1 MIVIK
6 TILTEETYN
15 LRKEVLRKNIDL
27 PYKFNG
33 DLEESTFHLGAFK
46 ENKLVGI
53 VSFMESSFKEIKGT
67 QYQLRGMA
75 TLPEVRGEGF
85 GNLLIKKGTEILQQK
100 AIEFVWCNAREVALG
115 FYQRNGFEIVGQSF
129 DIQKVGVHFK
139 MVRELC

>member
-1 MIVIK
+1 MITIK
-6 TILTEETYN
+6 TIPTEETYN

-33 DLEESTFHLGAFK
+33 DLDESTFHLGAFK

-53 VSFMESSFKEIKGT
+53 VSFMKLSNDNIQGT

-85 GNLLIKKGTEILQQK
+85 GNLLIKKGAEILQQK

-129 DIQKVGVHFK
+129 DIEKIGVHYR
-139 MVRELC
+139 MVKEIN

>member
-1 MIVIK
+1 MITIK
-6 TILTEETYN
+6 TIPTEETYN
-15 LRKEVLRKNIDL
+15 LRKDVLRKNIDL

-33 DLEESTFHLGAFK
+33 DLDESTFHLGAFK

-53 VSFMESSFKEIKGT
+53 VSFMKSSNDNIQGT

-115 FYQRNGFEIVGQSF
+115 FYQRNGFEIIDQSF
-129 DIQKVGVHFK
+129 DIERVGAHYK
-139 MVRELC
+139 MVKEIN

>member
-1 MIVIK
+1 MITIK
-6 TILTEETYN
+6 IIPTEETYN

-33 DLEESTFHLGAFK
+33 DLDESTFHLGAFK

-53 VSFMESSFKEIKGT
+53 VSFMKSSNDNIQGT

-85 GNLLIKKGTEILQQK
+85 GNLLIEKGTEILQQK
-100 AIEFVWCNAREVALG
+100 AIEFVWCNAREIALG
-115 FYQRNGFEIVGQSF
+115 FYQKNEFQIIGQSF
-129 DIQKVGVHFK
+129 DIEKVGVHYK